1 MGGPPPLLT
10 FTLTDCSAVPPAPV
24 HASVNVLAALITADC
39 SLPALALLPA
49 HAPDAVQPVAFVLL
63 HVNVDRPPAVTMVGL
78 ALRVTVGTGAGVV
91 LTVTITD
98 WFVAPA
104 ALLQE
109 RLNCVVAVTAS
120 II

>member
-1 MGGPPPLLT
+1 MGGPPPALT
-10 FTLTDCSAVPPAPV
+10 FTVTDCSEVPPAPV
-24 HASVNVLAALITADC
+24 HASVKVLVALSTADC

-63 HVNVDRPPAVTMVGL
+63 HVSVERWPAVTVVGL
-78 ALRVTVGTGAGVV
+78 ALSVTVGTGAGVV

-98 WFVAPA
+98 WFVVPA

-109 RLNCVVAVTAS
+109 RLNCVVAATAS
-120 II
+120 IV

>member
-1 MGGPPPLLT
+1 MLT
-10 FTLTDCSAVPPAPV
+10 FTVTDCSALPPVPV
-24 HASVNVLAALITADC
+24 HERLKVLVEPSATDC

-49 HAPDAVQPVAFVLL
+49 QAPDAVQPVAFALL

-98 WFVAPA
+98 WFAVPA